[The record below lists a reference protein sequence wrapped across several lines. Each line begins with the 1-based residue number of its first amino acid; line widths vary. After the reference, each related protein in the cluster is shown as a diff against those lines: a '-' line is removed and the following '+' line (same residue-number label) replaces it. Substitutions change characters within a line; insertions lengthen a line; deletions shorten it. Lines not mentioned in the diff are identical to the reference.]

1 MGKVTKGKL
10 SDFRPLEG
18 NPNQHTERGTQ
29 MLDDAM
35 GEVGYT
41 EAMTS
46 AADGEMLSGSL
57 RLETAIEKFGDDVI
71 VVETDGKTPII
82 HVRTDIPNARTRL
95 ARRAIVGANRI
106 HAVDFLED
114 ADVMAAML
122 AEDESIFE
130 GLYGDDELEELLGDL
145 LKGEEVEDPGARIN
159 EADALAEKWGT
170 ALGQVW
176 ELGEHR
182 LAVGDCTDP
191 QVVEAVMRGEKAQ
204 LAVTSPPYG
213 VGKSYETKGIGPW
226 FDTVRPAIQLLCQN
240 ANVVAWNLIDLYST
254 GSQFIEP
261 TMAYSV
267 SMFMEQGYRP
277 LWIRMWLKQ
286 GQNHGV
292 GPYHL
297 VSNKPVQQYEY
308 MAAFGEDNDALAL
321 LREDVPDVS
330 DFEWMMAFANGKH
343 RFVRRLSKRE
353 RKEWGYS
360 GVWQINTVRQNK
372 EHPAM
377 FPLELP
383 ERCIKMHS
391 GVGDSVLDPFLGS
404 GTTLIGC
411 ERLGRKGRGIELDEG
426 YAAVAIDRWATM
438 TNGAPRLLA

>member
-145 LKGEEVEDPGARIN
+145 LKGRRSRTRGLESTRP
-159 EADALAEKWGT
+159 
-170 ALGQVW
+170 
-176 ELGEHR
+176 
-182 LAVGDCTDP
+182 
-191 QVVEAVMRGEKAQ
+191 MRWRRSG
-204 LAVTSPPYG
+204 G
-213 VGKSYETKGIGPW
+213 
-226 FDTVRPAIQLLCQN
+226 
-240 ANVVAWNLIDLYST
+240 
-254 GSQFIEP
+254 
-261 TMAYSV
+261 
-267 SMFMEQGYRP
+267 RP
-277 LWIRMWLKQ
+277 LVS
-286 GQNHGV
+286 V
-292 GPYHL
+292 G
-297 VSNKPVQQYEY
+297 
-308 MAAFGEDNDALAL
+308 FLATIGSL
-321 LREDVPDVS
+321 S
-330 DFEWMMAFANGKH
+330 GIAQT
-343 RFVRRLSKRE
+343 RRWWR
-353 RKEWGYS
+353 R
-360 GVWQINTVRQNK
+360 
-372 EHPAM
+372 
-377 FPLELP
+377 
-383 ERCIKMHS
+383 
-391 GVGDSVLDPFLGS
+391 
-404 GTTLIGC
+404 
-411 ERLGRKGRGIELDEG
+411 
-426 YAAVAIDRWATM
+426 
-438 TNGAPRLLA
+438 